1 MELYGRF
8 MGVYYHKHN
17 KRDQMETWLWNFM
30 ADLWEFIIINTTN
43 ETKWRHG
50 DGTLWQIYGFIKRHF
65 FVSLPKT
72 DHVLKICT
80 VAVLCLIVF
89 FSYFFFFNLNYH
101 SSI

>member
-65 FVSLPKT
+65 LSACQKLTTSKNLYICSFVLHS
-72 DHVLKICT
+72 
-80 VAVLCLIVF
+80 F
-89 FSYFFFFNLNYH
+89 FSFFFFFNLNYH